1 MEISSFTSILLV
13 IIFII
18 AIYFVL
24 TDQVTGTTK
33 IILIVFILV
42 LGLLLASSLSM
53 FKTYNQ
59 ILDSPKPA
67 NAEFVYS
74 ALPIPTASFSL
85 STWIYIDDWNTEFGA
100 EKNVISLDRPGASP
114 TELIL
119 DKNDNN
125 LLIRYDIY
133 DGQVGYTPAR
143 RFGVPA
149 YRRLNLP
156 NQSTRLSR
164 QTITIQNIPIQKWV
178 NIVVCF
184 DANSTDTYINGKLI
198 DTQLNATPLFT
209 PKTSDKLYMCKGNKG
224 FSGSISNSRY
234 YGRFLSP
241 QEVWDIYKAGFS
253 DNLLGNLLNRYK
265 ANFTFYQDS
274 AEVAKFILF

>member
-1 MEISSFTSILLV
+1 MELSSLTSILLV

-18 AIYFVL
+18 SIYFVL

-33 IILIVFILV
+33 IILIVFVLV

-59 ILDSPKPA
+59 ILDSPKNA
-67 NAEFVYS
+67 KAEFAYS
-74 ALPIPTASFSL
+74 DLPLPTASFSL
-85 STWIYIDDWNTEFGA
+85 STWIYIDDWNTEFGS
-100 EKNVISLDRPGASP
+100 EKNILSLDRPGANP

-133 DGQVGYTPAR
+133 DGQVG
-143 RFGVPA
+143 
-149 YRRLNLP
+149 
-156 NQSTRLSR
+156 STRMSR
-164 QTITIQNIPIQKWV
+164 QSITIQNIPVQKWV
-178 NIVVCF
+178 SIVVCF
-184 DANSTDTYINGKLI
+184 DTNSTDTYINGKLI

-209 PKTSDKLYMCKGNKG
+209 PKTADKLYLCKGNKG

-234 YGRFLSP
+234 YGRFLTP

-253 DNLLGNLLNRYK
+253 DNLFGNLLNRYK

-274 AEVAKFILF
+274 KEVAKFILF

>member
-1 MEISSFTSILLV
+1 MELSSFASILLV

-24 TDQVTGTTK
+24 TNQVTGTTK
-33 IILIVFILV
+33 IILIIFVLV

-59 ILDSPKPA
+59 VLDSPKPA
-67 NAEFVYS
+67 NAEFIYS
-74 ALPIPTASFSL
+74 NIPVPTAEMSL
-85 STWIYIDDWNTEFGA
+85 STWIYIDDWNTQFGS
-100 EKNVISLDRPGASP
+100 EKNILSLPRPGAGA

-133 DGQVGYTPAR
+133 DGQVG
-143 RFGVPA
+143 
-149 YRRLNLP
+149 
-156 NQSTRLSR
+156 STRMSR

-184 DANSTDTYINGKLI
+184 DANATDTYINGKLI
-198 DTQLNATPLFT
+198 DTQLNPTPLYT
-209 PKTSDKLYMCKGNKG
+209 PKTADKLYLCKENKG
-224 FSGSISNSRY
+224 FSGSISNTRY
-234 YGRFLSP
+234 YGRFLTP

-253 DNLLGNLLNRYK
+253 DNLFGTLLNRYK
-265 ANFTFYQDS
+265 ANFTFYEDS
-274 AEVAKFILF
+274 KEVAKFILF

>member
-33 IILIVFILV
+33 IILIVFVLV

-59 ILDSPKPA
+59 VIDSPKPA
-67 NAEFVYS
+67 NAEFVY
-74 ALPIPTASFSL
+74 AEIPLPTAEFSL

-100 EKNVISLDRPGASP
+100 EKNILSLPRPGAKP
-114 TELIL
+114 VELVL

-133 DGQVGYTPAR
+133 DGQVG
-143 RFGVPA
+143 
-149 YRRLNLP
+149 
-156 NQSTRLSR
+156 STTMSP

-184 DANSTDTYINGKLI
+184 DSNATDTYINGKLI
-198 DTQLNATPLFT
+198 DTQLNPAPLFT
-209 PKTSDKLYMCKGNKG
+209 PKTADKLYLCKGNKG
-224 FSGSISNSRY
+224 FSGSISNTRY

-241 QEVWDIYKAGFS
+241 QEVWDIYKGGFS
-253 DNLLGNLLNRYK
+253 DNLFGNLLNRYK

-274 AEVAKFILF
+274 KEVAKFILF

>member
-67 NAEFVYS
+67 NAEFAYS
-74 ALPIPTASFSL
+74 GLPIPTASFSL

-133 DGQVGYTPAR
+133 DGQVG
-143 RFGVPA
+143 
-149 YRRLNLP
+149 
-156 NQSTRLSR
+156 STQLSR

-184 DANSTDTYINGKLI
+184 DANATDTYINGKLI

-209 PKTSDKLYMCKGNKG
+209 PKTSDKLYLCKGNKG

>member
-1 MEISSFTSILLV
+1 MEISSLTSILLV
-13 IIFII
+13 IVFIL

-33 IILIVFILV
+33 IILVIFILV

-59 ILDSPKPA
+59 VLDSPKPA

-74 ALPIPTASFSL
+74 DLPIPTASFSL
-85 STWIYIDDWNTEFGA
+85 STWIYIDDWNTEFGS
-100 EKNVISLDRPGASP
+100 EKNILSLDRPGATP
-114 TELIL
+114 TQLIL
-119 DKNDNN
+119 DKNENN
-125 LLIRYDIY
+125 LLIRYDVY
-133 DGQVGYTPAR
+133 DGQVG
-143 RFGVPA
+143 
-149 YRRLNLP
+149 
-156 NQSTRLSR
+156 STRMLN

-198 DTQLNATPLFT
+198 DTQLNPSPLFT
-209 PKTSDKLYMCKGNKG
+209 PKKADKLYLCKGNKG

-241 QEVWDIYKAGFS
+241 QEVWDIYKGGFS
-253 DNLLGNLLNRYK
+253 DNLFGNLLNRYK

-274 AEVAKFILF
+274 EEVAKFILF